1 MKTTK
6 LIVTFALLL
15 VCGMAQAQSQAQE
28 VFFAAKA
35 GMVQLYAQKNN
46 KGKVQSYTRMTVKSV
61 EGSGSNM
68 TISYVMEMLD
78 DKRKPQSNA
87 PAEIPCTVIIR
98 DNVVILDMNQA
109 FAGMMQSQ
117 QLKMEITGVPM
128 ELPSNMQPGQSLKDA
143 NMTMSIDMGIMK
155 MSTTINMT
163 DGKCLAIENV
173 TVGAGT
179 FRCHKITQTVTT
191 TIMRRDVIATTVSW
205 YAPGVGT
212 VKTESYNNKQQLQ
225 SSTELVEM
233 SF

>member
-1 MKTTK
+1 MKRF
-6 LIVTFALLL
+6 LFVIMALLL
-15 VCGMAQAQSQAQE
+15 TCGMAQAQD

-35 GMVQLYAQKNN
+35 GMVQLYVQKDS
-46 KGKVQSYTRMTVKSV
+46 KGKAQSYTRMTVKSV

-78 DKRKPQSNA
+78 ANRRPQSNA

-98 DNVVILDMNQA
+98 DNVVIFDMNQA
-109 FAGMMQSQ
+109 FAGMMQNQ

-163 DGKCLAIENV
+163 DGKCLAIEDV
-173 TVGAGT
+173 TVAAGT
-179 FRCHKITQTVTT
+179 FKCHKITQTVTT

-212 VKTESYNNKQQLQ
+212 VKTESYNNRQQLQ